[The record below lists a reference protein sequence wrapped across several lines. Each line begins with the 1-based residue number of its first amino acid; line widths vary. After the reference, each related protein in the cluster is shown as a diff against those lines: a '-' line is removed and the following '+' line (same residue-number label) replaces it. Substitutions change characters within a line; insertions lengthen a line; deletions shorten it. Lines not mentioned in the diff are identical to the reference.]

1 MIKRQFKSR
10 ISKHRIERYFLN
22 NYRARIIFPGS
33 WIIVLIL
40 LAGIAVGVIAS
51 TGVLASTRFNN
62 QENTLY
68 DEELVYSIVNRSS
81 KAVVEIIVKRPNT
94 TADSGTGFILDKQG
108 HIATNEHV
116 INGASAIQVSLAD
129 GTLLSAEPLGVSK
142 SDDLALLVVN
152 PKQVSHIEPLKLANS
167 DLVKTGQMALAIGN
181 PLGLGGT
188 VTAGII
194 SARGRDIRSGPYD
207 DYIQTDAPINRG
219 NSGGPLFDMKG
230 AVIGVNT
237 AILSPSGGS
246 IGIGFSVPANLA
258 KNVISQLREFGTTR
272 RGWLGVQIQT
282 VSPEIAESL
291 GLDAPKGALVA
302 GVLENSPAEAAGV
315 KQGDVI
321 VEFDNREVPESR
333 KLPRMVAETSVGKDV
348 TVRVWRGGK
357 EVGLTVRLGELEK
370 VDQASITTRGSRRN
384 SPKDASQ
391 EIDALGLADQFLRYR
406 ERFGDLLEDEAAA

>member
-40 LAGIAVGVIAS
+40 LAGIAIGVIAS

-68 DEELVYSIVNRSS
+68 DEELVDSIVNRSS

-94 TADSGTGFILDKQG
+94 AADSGTGFILDKQG

-181 PLGLGGT
+181 PLGMRNFLSIG
-188 VTAGII
+188 VVAGIGDSPPILRDTRI
-194 SARGRDIRSGPYD
+194 SPALQRPIPNM
-207 DYIQTDAPINRG
+207 IWTDATLLPG
-219 NSGGPLFDMKG
+219 NSGGPLLNSNG
-230 AVIGVNT
+230 EVIGINSAVHIT
-237 AILSPSGGS
+237 YQGDL
-246 IGIGFSVPANLA
+246 GIGFAIPSNILIELLPNL
-258 KNVISQLREFGTTR
+258 KSSNMISRP
-272 RGWLGVQIQT
+272 WLGISGITLNQ
-282 VSPEIAESL
+282 ESIEQMN
-291 GLDAPKGALVA
+291 LDITA
-302 GVLENSPAEAAGV
+302 GVYIWDIYPGSPAEINSLIADSKDGTIN
-315 KQGDVI
+315 GDII
-321 VEFDNREVPESR
+321 VGIDGLKV
-333 KLPRMVAETSVGKDV
+333 TSVSQMVDYLNSLKPMDMV
-348 TVRVWRGGK
+348 N
-357 EVGLTVRLGELEK
+357 LTVLRDAELKQIEIVLG
-370 VDQASITTRGSRRN
+370 SWP
-384 SPKDASQ
+384 PKN
-391 EIDALGLADQFLRYR
+391 
-406 ERFGDLLEDEAAA
+406 

>member
-1 MIKRQFKSR
+1 MIKRRFKSR

-152 PKQVSHIEPLKLANS
+152 PKQVSHIEHLKLANS

-181 PLGLGGT
+181 PLGMRNFLSIG
-188 VTAGII
+188 VVAGIGDSPPILRDTRI
-194 SARGRDIRSGPYD
+194 SPALQRPIPNM
-207 DYIQTDAPINRG
+207 IWTDATLLPG
-219 NSGGPLFDMKG
+219 NSGGPLLNSNG
-230 AVIGVNT
+230 EVIGINSAVHIT
-237 AILSPSGGS
+237 YQGDL
-246 IGIGFSVPANLA
+246 GIGFAIPSNILIELLPNL
-258 KNVISQLREFGTTR
+258 KSSNMISRP
-272 RGWLGVQIQT
+272 WLGISGITLNQ
-282 VSPEIAESL
+282 ESIEQMN
-291 GLDAPKGALVA
+291 LDITA
-302 GVLENSPAEAAGV
+302 GVYIWDIYPGSPAEINSLIADSKDGTIN
-315 KQGDVI
+315 GDII
-321 VEFDNREVPESR
+321 VGIDGLKV
-333 KLPRMVAETSVGKDV
+333 TSVSQMVDYLNSLKPMDMV
-348 TVRVWRGGK
+348 N
-357 EVGLTVRLGELEK
+357 LTVLRDAELKQIEIVLG
-370 VDQASITTRGSRRN
+370 SWP
-384 SPKDASQ
+384 PKN
-391 EIDALGLADQFLRYR
+391 
-406 ERFGDLLEDEAAA
+406 

>member
-1 MIKRQFKSR
+1 MIKRRFKSR

-40 LAGIAVGVIAS
+40 LAGIAIGVIAS

-68 DEELVYSIVNRSS
+68 DEELVDSIVNRSS

-94 TADSGTGFILDKQG
+94 AADSGTGFILDKQG

-181 PLGLGGT
+181 PLGMRNFLSIG
-188 VTAGII
+188 VVAGIGDSPPILRDTRI
-194 SARGRDIRSGPYD
+194 SPALQRPIPNM
-207 DYIQTDAPINRG
+207 IWTDATLLPG
-219 NSGGPLFDMKG
+219 NFGGPLLNSNG
-230 AVIGVNT
+230 EVIGINSAVHIT
-237 AILSPSGGS
+237 YQGDL
-246 IGIGFSVPANLA
+246 GIGFAIPSNILIELLPNL
-258 KNVISQLREFGTTR
+258 KSSNMISRP
-272 RGWLGVQIQT
+272 WLGISGITLNQ
-282 VSPEIAESL
+282 ESIEQMN
-291 GLDAPKGALVA
+291 LDITA
-302 GVLENSPAEAAGV
+302 GVYIWDIYPDSPADINSLIADSKDGTIN
-315 KQGDVI
+315 GDII
-321 VEFDNREVPESR
+321 VGIDGLKV
-333 KLPRMVAETSVGKDV
+333 TSVSQMVDYLNSLKPMDMV
-348 TVRVWRGGK
+348 N
-357 EVGLTVRLGELEK
+357 LTVLRDAELKQIEIVLG
-370 VDQASITTRGSRRN
+370 SWP
-384 SPKDASQ
+384 PKN
-391 EIDALGLADQFLRYR
+391 
-406 ERFGDLLEDEAAA
+406 

>member
-1 MIKRQFKSR
+1 MIKRRFKSR

-40 LAGIAVGVIAS
+40 LAGIAIGVIAS

-94 TADSGTGFILDKQG
+94 AADSGTGFILDKQG

-181 PLGLGGT
+181 PLGMRNFLSIG
-188 VTAGII
+188 VVAGIGDSPPILRDTRI
-194 SARGRDIRSGPYD
+194 SPALQRPIPNM
-207 DYIQTDAPINRG
+207 IWTDATLLPG
-219 NSGGPLFDMKG
+219 NSGGPLLNSNG
-230 AVIGVNT
+230 EVIGINSAVHIT
-237 AILSPSGGS
+237 YQGDL
-246 IGIGFSVPANLA
+246 GIGFAIPSNILIELLPNL
-258 KNVISQLREFGTTR
+258 KSSNMISRP
-272 RGWLGVQIQT
+272 WLGISGITLNQ
-282 VSPEIAESL
+282 ESIEQMN
-291 GLDAPKGALVA
+291 LDINA
-302 GVLENSPAEAAGV
+302 GVYIWDIYPDSPADINSLIADSKDGTIN
-315 KQGDVI
+315 GDII
-321 VEFDNREVPESR
+321 VGIDGLKV
-333 KLPRMVAETSVGKDV
+333 TSVSQMVDYLNSLKPMDMV
-348 TVRVWRGGK
+348 N
-357 EVGLTVRLGELEK
+357 LTVLRDAELKQIEIVLG
-370 VDQASITTRGSRRN
+370 SWP
-384 SPKDASQ
+384 PKN
-391 EIDALGLADQFLRYR
+391 
-406 ERFGDLLEDEAAA
+406 

>member
-68 DEELVYSIVNRSS
+68 DEEIVYSIVNRSS

-181 PLGLGGT
+181 PLGMRNFLSIG
-188 VTAGII
+188 VVAGIGDSPPILRDTRI
-194 SARGRDIRSGPYD
+194 SPALQRPIPNM
-207 DYIQTDAPINRG
+207 IWTDATLLPG
-219 NSGGPLFDMKG
+219 NSGGPLLNSNG
-230 AVIGVNT
+230 EVIGINSAVHIT
-237 AILSPSGGS
+237 YQGDL
-246 IGIGFSVPANLA
+246 GIGFAIPSNILIELLPNL
-258 KNVISQLREFGTTR
+258 KSSNMISRP
-272 RGWLGVQIQT
+272 WLGISGITLNQ
-282 VSPEIAESL
+282 ESIEQMN
-291 GLDAPKGALVA
+291 LDITA
-302 GVLENSPAEAAGV
+302 GVYIWDIYPGSPAEINSLIADSKDGTIN
-315 KQGDVI
+315 GDII
-321 VEFDNREVPESR
+321 VGIDGLKV
-333 KLPRMVAETSVGKDV
+333 TSVSQMVDYLNSLKPMDMV
-348 TVRVWRGGK
+348 N
-357 EVGLTVRLGELEK
+357 LTVLRDAELKQIEIVLG
-370 VDQASITTRGSRRN
+370 SWP
-384 SPKDASQ
+384 PKN
-391 EIDALGLADQFLRYR
+391 
-406 ERFGDLLEDEAAA
+406 

>member
-1 MIKRQFKSR
+1 MIKRRFKSR

-40 LAGIAVGVIAS
+40 LAGIAIGVIAS

-68 DEELVYSIVNRSS
+68 DEELVDSIVSRSS

-94 TADSGTGFILDKQG
+94 AADSGTGFILDKQG

-181 PLGLGGT
+181 PLGMRNFLSIG
-188 VTAGII
+188 VVAGIGDSPPILRDTRI
-194 SARGRDIRSGPYD
+194 SPALQRPIPNM
-207 DYIQTDAPINRG
+207 IWTDATLLPG
-219 NSGGPLFDMKG
+219 NSGGPLLNSNG
-230 AVIGVNT
+230 EVIGINSAVHIT
-237 AILSPSGGS
+237 YQGDL
-246 IGIGFSVPANLA
+246 GIGFAIPSNILIELLPNL
-258 KNVISQLREFGTTR
+258 KSSNMISRP
-272 RGWLGVQIQT
+272 WLGISGITLNQ
-282 VSPEIAESL
+282 ESIEQMN
-291 GLDAPKGALVA
+291 LDITA
-302 GVLENSPAEAAGV
+302 GVYIWDIYPDSPADINSLIADSKDGTIN
-315 KQGDVI
+315 GDII
-321 VEFDNREVPESR
+321 VGIDGLKV
-333 KLPRMVAETSVGKDV
+333 TSVSQMVDYLNSLKPMDMV
-348 TVRVWRGGK
+348 N
-357 EVGLTVRLGELEK
+357 LTVLRDAELKQIEIVLG
-370 VDQASITTRGSRRN
+370 SWP
-384 SPKDASQ
+384 PKN
-391 EIDALGLADQFLRYR
+391 
-406 ERFGDLLEDEAAA
+406 

>member
-1 MIKRQFKSR
+1 MIKRRFKSR

-40 LAGIAVGVIAS
+40 LAGIAIGVIAS

-68 DEELVYSIVNRSS
+68 DEELVDSIVNRSS

-181 PLGLGGT
+181 PLGMRNFLSIG
-188 VTAGII
+188 VVAGIGDSPPILRDTRI
-194 SARGRDIRSGPYD
+194 SPALQRPIPNM
-207 DYIQTDAPINRG
+207 IWTDATLLPG
-219 NSGGPLFDMKG
+219 NSGGPLLNSNG
-230 AVIGVNT
+230 EVIGINSAVHIT
-237 AILSPSGGS
+237 YQGDL
-246 IGIGFSVPANLA
+246 GIGFAIPSNILIELLPNL
-258 KNVISQLREFGTTR
+258 KSSNMISRP
-272 RGWLGVQIQT
+272 WLGISGITLNQ
-282 VSPEIAESL
+282 ESIEQMN
-291 GLDAPKGALVA
+291 LDITA
-302 GVLENSPAEAAGV
+302 GVYIWDIYPDSPADINSLIADSKDGTIN
-315 KQGDVI
+315 GDII
-321 VEFDNREVPESR
+321 VGIDGLKV
-333 KLPRMVAETSVGKDV
+333 TSVSQMVDYLNSLKPMDMV
-348 TVRVWRGGK
+348 N
-357 EVGLTVRLGELEK
+357 LTVLRDAELKQIEIVLG
-370 VDQASITTRGSRRN
+370 SWP
-384 SPKDASQ
+384 PKN
-391 EIDALGLADQFLRYR
+391 
-406 ERFGDLLEDEAAA
+406 

>member
-181 PLGLGGT
+181 PLGMRNFLSIG
-188 VTAGII
+188 VVAGIGDSPPILRDTRI
-194 SARGRDIRSGPYD
+194 SPALQRPIPNM
-207 DYIQTDAPINRG
+207 IWTDATLLPG
-219 NSGGPLFDMKG
+219 NSGGPLLNSNG
-230 AVIGVNT
+230 EVIGINSAVHIT
-237 AILSPSGGS
+237 YQGDL
-246 IGIGFSVPANLA
+246 GIGFAIPSNILIELLPNL
-258 KNVISQLREFGTTR
+258 KSSNMISRP
-272 RGWLGVQIQT
+272 WLGISGITLNQ
-282 VSPEIAESL
+282 ESIEQMN
-291 GLDAPKGALVA
+291 LDITA
-302 GVLENSPAEAAGV
+302 GVYIWDIYPGSPAEINSLIADSKDGTIN
-315 KQGDVI
+315 GDII
-321 VEFDNREVPESR
+321 VGIDGLKV
-333 KLPRMVAETSVGKDV
+333 TSVSQMVDYLNSLKPMDMV
-348 TVRVWRGGK
+348 N
-357 EVGLTVRLGELEK
+357 LTVLRDAELKQIEIVLG
-370 VDQASITTRGSRRN
+370 SWP
-384 SPKDASQ
+384 PKN
-391 EIDALGLADQFLRYR
+391 
-406 ERFGDLLEDEAAA
+406 

>member
-1 MIKRQFKSR
+1 MIKRRFKSR

-40 LAGIAVGVIAS
+40 LAGIAIGVIAS

-94 TADSGTGFILDKQG
+94 AADSGTGFILDKQG

-181 PLGLGGT
+181 PLGMRNFLSIG
-188 VTAGII
+188 VVAGIGDSPPILRDTRI
-194 SARGRDIRSGPYD
+194 SPALQRPIPNM
-207 DYIQTDAPINRG
+207 IWTDATLLPG
-219 NSGGPLFDMKG
+219 NSGGPLLNSNG
-230 AVIGVNT
+230 EVIGINSAVHIT
-237 AILSPSGGS
+237 YQGDL
-246 IGIGFSVPANLA
+246 GIGFAIPSNILIELLPNL
-258 KNVISQLREFGTTR
+258 KSSNMISRP
-272 RGWLGVQIQT
+272 WLGISGITLNQ
-282 VSPEIAESL
+282 ESIEQMN
-291 GLDAPKGALVA
+291 LDITA
-302 GVLENSPAEAAGV
+302 GVYIWDIYPDSPADINSLIADSKDGTIN
-315 KQGDVI
+315 GDII
-321 VEFDNREVPESR
+321 VGIDGLKV
-333 KLPRMVAETSVGKDV
+333 TSVSQMVDYLNSLKPMDMV
-348 TVRVWRGGK
+348 N
-357 EVGLTVRLGELEK
+357 LTVLRDAELKQIEIVLG
-370 VDQASITTRGSRRN
+370 SWP
-384 SPKDASQ
+384 PKN
-391 EIDALGLADQFLRYR
+391 
-406 ERFGDLLEDEAAA
+406 

>member
-1 MIKRQFKSR
+1 MIKRRFKSR

-40 LAGIAVGVIAS
+40 LAGIAIGVIAS

-68 DEELVYSIVNRSS
+68 DEELVDSIVNRSS

-94 TADSGTGFILDKQG
+94 AADSGTGFILDKQG

-181 PLGLGGT
+181 PLGMRNFLSIG
-188 VTAGII
+188 VVAGIGDSPPILRDTRI
-194 SARGRDIRSGPYD
+194 SPALQRPIPNM
-207 DYIQTDAPINRG
+207 IWTDATLLPG
-219 NSGGPLFDMKG
+219 NSGGPLLNSNG
-230 AVIGVNT
+230 EVIGINSAVHIT
-237 AILSPSGGS
+237 YQGDL
-246 IGIGFSVPANLA
+246 GIGFAIPSNILIELLPNL
-258 KNVISQLREFGTTR
+258 KSSNMISRP
-272 RGWLGVQIQT
+272 WLGISGITLNQ
-282 VSPEIAESL
+282 ESIEQMN
-291 GLDAPKGALVA
+291 LDITA
-302 GVLENSPAEAAGV
+302 GVYIWDIYPGSPAEINSLIADSKDGTIN
-315 KQGDVI
+315 GDII
-321 VEFDNREVPESR
+321 VGIDGLKV
-333 KLPRMVAETSVGKDV
+333 TSVSQMVDYLNSLKPMDMV
-348 TVRVWRGGK
+348 N
-357 EVGLTVRLGELEK
+357 LTVLRDAELKQIEIVLG
-370 VDQASITTRGSRRN
+370 SWP
-384 SPKDASQ
+384 PKN
-391 EIDALGLADQFLRYR
+391 
-406 ERFGDLLEDEAAA
+406 

>member
-40 LAGIAVGVIAS
+40 LAGIAIGVIAS

-68 DEELVYSIVNRSS
+68 DEELVDSIVNRSS

-94 TADSGTGFILDKQG
+94 AADSGTGFILDKQG

-181 PLGLGGT
+181 PLGMRNFLSIG
-188 VTAGII
+188 VVAGIGDSPPILRDTRI
-194 SARGRDIRSGPYD
+194 SPALQRPIPNM
-207 DYIQTDAPINRG
+207 IWTDATLLPG
-219 NSGGPLFDMKG
+219 NSGGPLLNSNG
-230 AVIGVNT
+230 EVIGINSAVHIT
-237 AILSPSGGS
+237 YQGDL
-246 IGIGFSVPANLA
+246 GIGFAIPSNILIELLPNL
-258 KNVISQLREFGTTR
+258 KSSNMISRP
-272 RGWLGVQIQT
+272 WLGISGITLNQ
-282 VSPEIAESL
+282 ESIEQMN
-291 GLDAPKGALVA
+291 LDITA
-302 GVLENSPAEAAGV
+302 GVYIWDIYPDSPADINSLIADSKDGTIN
-315 KQGDVI
+315 GDII
-321 VEFDNREVPESR
+321 VGIDGLKV
-333 KLPRMVAETSVGKDV
+333 TSVSQMVDYLNSLKPMDMV
-348 TVRVWRGGK
+348 N
-357 EVGLTVRLGELEK
+357 LTVLRDAELKQIEIVLG
-370 VDQASITTRGSRRN
+370 SWP
-384 SPKDASQ
+384 PKN
-391 EIDALGLADQFLRYR
+391 
-406 ERFGDLLEDEAAA
+406 

>member
-1 MIKRQFKSR
+1 MCIRDS
-10 ISKHRIERYFLN
+10 RIERYFLN

-181 PLGLGGT
+181 PLGMRNFLSIG
-188 VTAGII
+188 VVAGIGDSPPILRDTRI
-194 SARGRDIRSGPYD
+194 SPALQRPIPNM
-207 DYIQTDAPINRG
+207 IWTDATLLPG
-219 NSGGPLFDMKG
+219 NSGGPLLNSNG
-230 AVIGVNT
+230 EVIGINSAVHIT
-237 AILSPSGGS
+237 YQGDL
-246 IGIGFSVPANLA
+246 GIGFAIPSNILIELLPNL
-258 KNVISQLREFGTTR
+258 KSSNMISRP
-272 RGWLGVQIQT
+272 WLGISGITLNQ
-282 VSPEIAESL
+282 ESIEQMN
-291 GLDAPKGALVA
+291 LDITA
-302 GVLENSPAEAAGV
+302 GVYIWDIYPGSPAEINSLIADSKDGTIN
-315 KQGDVI
+315 GDII
-321 VEFDNREVPESR
+321 VGIDGLKV
-333 KLPRMVAETSVGKDV
+333 TSVSQMVDYLNSLKPMDMV
-348 TVRVWRGGK
+348 N
-357 EVGLTVRLGELEK
+357 LTVLRDAELKQIEIVLG
-370 VDQASITTRGSRRN
+370 SWP
-384 SPKDASQ
+384 PKN
-391 EIDALGLADQFLRYR
+391 
-406 ERFGDLLEDEAAA
+406 

>member
-1 MIKRQFKSR
+1 MIKRRFKSR

-94 TADSGTGFILDKQG
+94 AADSGTGFILDKQG

-181 PLGLGGT
+181 PLGMRNFLSIG
-188 VTAGII
+188 VVAGIGDSPPILRDTRI
-194 SARGRDIRSGPYD
+194 SPALQRPIPNM
-207 DYIQTDAPINRG
+207 IWTDATLLPG
-219 NSGGPLFDMKG
+219 NSGGPLLNSNG
-230 AVIGVNT
+230 EVIGINSAVHIT
-237 AILSPSGGS
+237 YQGDL
-246 IGIGFSVPANLA
+246 GIGFAIPSNILIELLPNL
-258 KNVISQLREFGTTR
+258 KSSNMISRP
-272 RGWLGVQIQT
+272 WLGISGITLNQ
-282 VSPEIAESL
+282 ESIEQMN
-291 GLDAPKGALVA
+291 LDITA
-302 GVLENSPAEAAGV
+302 GVYIWDIYPDSPADINSLIADSKDGTIN
-315 KQGDVI
+315 GDII
-321 VEFDNREVPESR
+321 VGIDGLKV
-333 KLPRMVAETSVGKDV
+333 TSVSQMVDYLNSLKPMDMV
-348 TVRVWRGGK
+348 N
-357 EVGLTVRLGELEK
+357 LTVLRDAELKQIEIVLG
-370 VDQASITTRGSRRN
+370 SWP
-384 SPKDASQ
+384 PKN
-391 EIDALGLADQFLRYR
+391 
-406 ERFGDLLEDEAAA
+406 

>member
-1 MIKRQFKSR
+1 MIKRRFKSR

-181 PLGLGGT
+181 PLGMRNFLSIG
-188 VTAGII
+188 VVAGIGDSPPILRDTRI
-194 SARGRDIRSGPYD
+194 SPALQRPIPNM
-207 DYIQTDAPINRG
+207 IWTDATLLPG
-219 NSGGPLFDMKG
+219 NSGGPLLNSNG
-230 AVIGVNT
+230 EVIGINSAVHIT
-237 AILSPSGGS
+237 YQGDL
-246 IGIGFSVPANLA
+246 GIGFAIPSNILIELLPNL
-258 KNVISQLREFGTTR
+258 KSSNMISRP
-272 RGWLGVQIQT
+272 WLGISGITLNQ
-282 VSPEIAESL
+282 ESIEQMN
-291 GLDAPKGALVA
+291 LDITA
-302 GVLENSPAEAAGV
+302 GVYIWDIYPDSPADINSLIADSKDGTIN
-315 KQGDVI
+315 GDII
-321 VEFDNREVPESR
+321 VGIDGLKV
-333 KLPRMVAETSVGKDV
+333 TSVSQMVDYLNSLKPMDMV
-348 TVRVWRGGK
+348 N
-357 EVGLTVRLGELEK
+357 LTVLRDAELKQIEIVLG
-370 VDQASITTRGSRRN
+370 SWP
-384 SPKDASQ
+384 PKN
-391 EIDALGLADQFLRYR
+391 
-406 ERFGDLLEDEAAA
+406 

>member
-40 LAGIAVGVIAS
+40 LAGIAIGVIAS

-181 PLGLGGT
+181 PLGMRNFLSIG
-188 VTAGII
+188 VVAGIGDSPPILRDTRI
-194 SARGRDIRSGPYD
+194 SPALQRPIPNM
-207 DYIQTDAPINRG
+207 IWTDATLLPG
-219 NSGGPLFDMKG
+219 NSGGPLLNSNG
-230 AVIGVNT
+230 EVIGINSAVHIT
-237 AILSPSGGS
+237 YQGDL
-246 IGIGFSVPANLA
+246 GIGFAIPSNILIELLPNL
-258 KNVISQLREFGTTR
+258 KSSNMISRP
-272 RGWLGVQIQT
+272 WLGISGITLNQ
-282 VSPEIAESL
+282 ESIEQMN
-291 GLDAPKGALVA
+291 LDITA
-302 GVLENSPAEAAGV
+302 GVYIWDIYPDSPADINSLIADSKDGTIN
-315 KQGDVI
+315 GDII
-321 VEFDNREVPESR
+321 VGIDGLKV
-333 KLPRMVAETSVGKDV
+333 TSVSQMVDYLNSLKPMDMV
-348 TVRVWRGGK
+348 N
-357 EVGLTVRLGELEK
+357 LTVLRDAELKQIEIVLG
-370 VDQASITTRGSRRN
+370 SWP
-384 SPKDASQ
+384 PKN
-391 EIDALGLADQFLRYR
+391 
-406 ERFGDLLEDEAAA
+406 

>member
-40 LAGIAVGVIAS
+40 LAGIAIGVIAS

-181 PLGLGGT
+181 PLGMRNFLSIG
-188 VTAGII
+188 VVAGIGDSPPILRDTRI
-194 SARGRDIRSGPYD
+194 SPALQRPIPNM
-207 DYIQTDAPINRG
+207 IWTDATLLPG
-219 NSGGPLFDMKG
+219 NSGGPLLNSNG
-230 AVIGVNT
+230 EVIGINSAVHIT
-237 AILSPSGGS
+237 YQGDL
-246 IGIGFSVPANLA
+246 GIGFAIPSNILIELLPNL
-258 KNVISQLREFGTTR
+258 KSSNMISRP
-272 RGWLGVQIQT
+272 WLGISGITLNQ
-282 VSPEIAESL
+282 ESIEQMN
-291 GLDAPKGALVA
+291 LDITA
-302 GVLENSPAEAAGV
+302 GVYIWDIYPGSPAEINSLIADSKDGTIN
-315 KQGDVI
+315 GDII
-321 VEFDNREVPESR
+321 VGIDGLKV
-333 KLPRMVAETSVGKDV
+333 TSVSQMVDYLNSLKPMDMV
-348 TVRVWRGGK
+348 N
-357 EVGLTVRLGELEK
+357 LTVLRDAELKQIEIVLG
-370 VDQASITTRGSRRN
+370 SWP
-384 SPKDASQ
+384 PKN
-391 EIDALGLADQFLRYR
+391 
-406 ERFGDLLEDEAAA
+406 

>member
-94 TADSGTGFILDKQG
+94 AADSGTGFILDKQG

-181 PLGLGGT
+181 PLGMRNFLSIG
-188 VTAGII
+188 VVAGIGDSPPILRDTRI
-194 SARGRDIRSGPYD
+194 SPALQRPIPNM
-207 DYIQTDAPINRG
+207 IWTDATLLPG
-219 NSGGPLFDMKG
+219 NSGGPLLNSNG
-230 AVIGVNT
+230 EVIGINSAVHIT
-237 AILSPSGGS
+237 YQGDL
-246 IGIGFSVPANLA
+246 GIGFAIPSNILIELLPNL
-258 KNVISQLREFGTTR
+258 KSSNMISRP
-272 RGWLGVQIQT
+272 WLGISGITLNQ
-282 VSPEIAESL
+282 ESIEQMN
-291 GLDAPKGALVA
+291 LDITA
-302 GVLENSPAEAAGV
+302 GVYIWDIYPDSPADINSLIADSKDGTIN
-315 KQGDVI
+315 GDII
-321 VEFDNREVPESR
+321 VGIDGLKV
-333 KLPRMVAETSVGKDV
+333 TSVSQMVDYLNSLKPMDMV
-348 TVRVWRGGK
+348 N
-357 EVGLTVRLGELEK
+357 LTVLRDAELKQIEIVLG
-370 VDQASITTRGSRRN
+370 SWP
-384 SPKDASQ
+384 PKN
-391 EIDALGLADQFLRYR
+391 
-406 ERFGDLLEDEAAA
+406 